1 MAGEVFQI
9 NTGNDVVQISGDV
22 TIHVT
27 VYVLKKPEA
36 FCSANGKKNSFFSLR
51 RLTSAE

>member
-22 TIHVT
+22 TLHVT
-27 VYVLKKPEA
+27 VVVLKSLQRSVP
-36 FCSANGKKNSFFSLR
+36 SMLKKNRHSVCE
-51 RLTSAE
+51 A